1 MQQSERVSST
11 TNGGEGGE
19 GVEAPGE
26 GEEESD
32 LDSWPEDT
40 TSPHDSKDHITHLTI
55 SDHHLTTHLD
65 FYSESEY
72 DDTEAT
78 STTSTALRE
87 NLSCG
92 PCQSCRS
99 PVVVRY
105 QAFSLGQ
112 TAPPSQPFRYTRKL
126 FSNNR

>member
-11 TNGGEGGE
+11 TNGVD
-19 GVEAPGE
+19 GVEGTGE

-40 TSPHDSKDHITHLTI
+40 TSPHDSNHHI
-55 SDHHLTTHLD
+55 SDLTTSHHLTLHLD

-78 STTSTALRE
+78 STTSSALRE
-87 NLSCG
+87 NLSCA

-105 QAFSLGQ
+105 QAFSLGR
-112 TAPPSQPFRYTRKL
+112 TNPASQPFRYTRKL